1 MARKKWKPNF
11 VDCVNQDEEILL
23 ARLAMIRAG
32 ISHPGEKG
40 TSVEF
45 QVIEFLRSFLPREY
59 GLSSGFIAYHD
70 SCISGGEKRPRYNP
84 GKDRILLSSQLDVVI
99 YDALRFGP
107 LLSLGSCDVF
117 PLEAVFGYVEV
128 KTQMDSPGM
137 IRNVLKQSHRLRRMQ
152 TKFYQ
157 APVEDTYTQ
166 TVLVAGARLM
176 SIRSFVFA
184 LDAPSS
190 LGDHLEIKQKIEDAL
205 GRTKGFLSG
214 MYIQGKGFFRSHH
227 AESDDDPLI
236 GTIESSGPE
245 SSLLAFKLSLLSALS
260 RFPRIQANWVPAIH
274 TYYETSA
281 PSGFLFTKPLTEK
294 EIGLGQSEN

>member
-1 MARKKWKPNF
+1 MARKEWKPDF
-11 VDCVNQDEEILL
+11 ADCVKQDEEILR
-23 ARLAMIRAG
+23 AKLAMIRAG

-40 TSVEF
+40 TSVEC
-45 QVIEFLRSFLPREY
+45 QVIEFLRSFLPKEY
-59 GLSSGFIAYHD
+59 GLSTGFIAYHS
-70 SCISGGEKRPRYNP
+70 SCISGGEKRPRYNSD
-84 GKDRILLSSQLDVVI
+84 KDRIMLSSQLDVII

-107 LLSLGSCDVF
+107 LQSLGSCDVF

-128 KTQMDSPGM
+128 KTQMHSPDM
-137 IRNVLKQSHRLRRMQ
+137 IRDVLKQSHRLRRMQ

-157 APVEDTYTQ
+157 APVKDTYTR

-190 LGDHLEIKQKIEDAL
+190 LGDHLEIKQKIDNQLE
-205 GRTKGFLSG
+205 RTKGFLSG
-214 MYIQGKGFFRSHH
+214 MYIQGRGFFRSHH

-236 GTIESSGPE
+236 GTIEASGPE
-245 SSLLAFKLSLLSALS
+245 TSLLAFKLSLLSALS
-260 RFPRIQANWVPAIH
+260 RFPRIQTNWVPAIH

-281 PSGFLFTKPLTEK
+281 PSGFLHTKPLPGQEK
-294 EIGLGQSEN
+294 AIG